1 MSVTAGIP
9 CGHTCPACGGSCQER
24 DCQAAACA
32 NLSMPNPRHTHT
44 VLSLDGGLTQT
55 GWCGMFV
62 YVPWF
67 DRDVSRCCKA
77 KPRPGLYT
85 GSVQFGA
92 ADGGSDEAQMTRI
105 QQCSHKS
112 RVPKWC
118 SLNKRTMHTA
128 ASFLLRSLEL
138 RSSPQNSSDEMRLGI
153 YRQK

>member
-1 MSVTAGIP
+1 MAILVQLVEDRARNVIVRRR
-9 CGHTCPACGGSCQER
+9 PAPTYRCQIH
-24 DCQAAACA
+24 D
-32 NLSMPNPRHTHT
+32 THT

-67 DRDVSRCCKA
+67 DRDVSWCCKA
-77 KPRPGLYT
+77 KPRPCLYT

-112 RVPKWC
+112 RVP
-118 SLNKRTMHTA
+118 
-128 ASFLLRSLEL
+128 
-138 RSSPQNSSDEMRLGI
+138 Q
-153 YRQK
+153 